1 MSTDKINEVECFLKD
16 GNLDYFILGKTNSS
30 NNLNLNEV
38 SIISLKV
45 IKNLYEQTLPRLM
58 GKSDKS

>member
-38 SIISLKV
+38 SIISIKS
-45 IKNLYEQTLPRLM
+45 IKNLSEQTLPCLM
-58 GKSDKS
+58 GKLNKS